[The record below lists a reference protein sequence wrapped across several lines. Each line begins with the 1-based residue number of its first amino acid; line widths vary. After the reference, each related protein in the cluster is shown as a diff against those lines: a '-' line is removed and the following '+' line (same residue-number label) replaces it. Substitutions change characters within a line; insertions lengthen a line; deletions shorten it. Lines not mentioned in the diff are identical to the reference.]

1 LNSLYLIRI
10 SYPDTSHPLAVL
22 VGLLLERLEVSLE
35 GFFLSLLEGLGLLFL
50 QFPKALLHFLLL
62 LAEVLLP
69 HLQVVFAV
77 DLRMMKLLR
86 ALQLDH
92 FEVLLL
98 VLQGL
103 QVLLGDFLLLFL
115 LLLDDL
121 LAFEH
126 LLVLVLLHLFL
137 HFLQVEL
144 LGQLLV
150 QLELDV
156 DGLLQGDV
164 CEGCLELG
172 RQREGPGW
180 QGRHPE
186 GLGPAGRVQ
195 GRL

>member
-1 LNSLYLIRI
+1 MDMSFSCI
-10 SYPDTSHPLAVL
+10 SCSSIYRQTSHTSTTYPDTSHPLAVL

-35 GFFLSLLEGLGLLFL
+35 GLFLSLLEGFGLLFL
-50 QFPKALLHFLLL
+50 EFPKALLHFLLL

-77 DLRMMKLLR
+77 DLRMMKLLG

-98 VLQGL
+98 ALQGL
-103 QVLLGDFLLLFL
+103 HVLLGDFLLLFL

-121 LAFEH
+121 VAFNH

-150 QLELDV
+150 KLELDV

-164 CEGCLELG
+164 CEGGLELG
-172 RQREGPGW
+172 
-180 QGRHPE
+180 
-186 GLGPAGRVQ
+186 
-195 GRL
+195 